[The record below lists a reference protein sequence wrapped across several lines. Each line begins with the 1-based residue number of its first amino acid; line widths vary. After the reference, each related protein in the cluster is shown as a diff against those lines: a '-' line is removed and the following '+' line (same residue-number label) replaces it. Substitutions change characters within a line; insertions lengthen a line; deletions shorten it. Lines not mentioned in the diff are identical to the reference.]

1 MSLYIYET
9 WSWHTYSYAFGFLLK
24 TECDSSLFGFITQAI
39 NSSGDSINKASNFS
53 SYNTGSIFIQSDIVG
68 EKKKIMDMLIK
79 KADVSVGSKGN
90 NDVVV
95 AVAITGTGGIGKT
108 TLAQMIFGDTRV
120 KESFEERIWLS
131 INQDVDEISV
141 LQSLLA
147 FLVPNM
153 KVVLETRTYLRLL

>member
-1 MSLYIYET
+1 L
-9 WSWHTYSYAFGFLLK
+9 
-24 TECDSSLFGFITQAI
+24 
-39 NSSGDSINKASNFS
+39 SG
-53 SYNTGSIFIQSDIVG
+53 NTGSIFIQSDVVG
-68 EKKKIMDMLIK
+68 EKIEEDKKKIVDMLIK
-79 KADVSVGSKGN
+79 NADASIGSKGN

-95 AVAITGTGGIGKT
+95 AIVITGTGGIGKT

-147 FLVPNM
+147 SFGSKHEGCAGNKNL
-153 KVVLETRTYLRLL
+153 LEVTLMDTIRQKEVFVGDG